1 MKPKNTAQM
10 FLTLLSLF
18 LVCTSSALAGYQVQQ
33 HQKGIIDR
41 INHEQHQKGI
51 INTLKD
57 YWNSFRFYGEVL
69 LSQASY
75 KINHLTNTQADGN
88 NLTTQTDLDFW
99 NNLQAQYP
107 FSEKPVFI
115 SIDSVCGLA
124 YDYLPN
130 GVSVA
135 TVTDNLGCVLDSYT
149 VTKNETGFTIRK
161 GAPSNPD
168 QSYTITI
175 NKMKELDAIYGNI
188 GQVQACEIYIKGQIQ
203 AQA

>member
-1 MKPKNTAQM
+1 M
-10 FLTLLSLF
+10 
-18 LVCTSSALAGYQVQQ
+18 QQ

-41 INHEQHQKGI
+41 INHEQHQTGI

-69 LSQASY
+69 LSEASY
-75 KINHLTNTQADGN
+75 KINYLTNTQAGGN

-115 SIDSVCGLA
+115 SIDSVCRPA
-124 YDYLPN
+124 YDYLPE
-130 GVSVA
+130 GVSEA
-135 TVTDNLGCVLDSYT
+135 TVKDNLGSVLDSYT
-149 VTKNETGFTIRK
+149 VNKNETGFTIQK

-168 QSYTITI
+168 QSYTITL
-175 NKMKELDAIYGNI
+175 NKLKELDAIYGNI
-188 GQVQACEIYIKGQIQ
+188 GQVRACEIYIKDQIQ